1 MGRPAEELPLDPVI
15 VVIEEDDGGL
25 TGDGGLT
32 FDEWLAL
39 VGSDEATEVD
49 VDAAEVLRELRNV
62 GER

>member
-15 VVIEEDDGGL
+15 VVIEEDDGL
-25 TGDGGLT
+25 TDDVGLT

-49 VDAAEVLRELRNV
+49 VDAAEVLRELRNL